1 MQCLL
6 YEEIE
11 VFSEWPECSLVNCK
25 GGKEKN
31 GHFLHVLCA
40 QMSIKDWDYYTCLT
54 GEGTCSER
62 WANLTKTV

>member
-40 QMSIKDWDYYTCLT
+40 QMSIKD
-54 GEGTCSER
+54 
-62 WANLTKTV
+62 